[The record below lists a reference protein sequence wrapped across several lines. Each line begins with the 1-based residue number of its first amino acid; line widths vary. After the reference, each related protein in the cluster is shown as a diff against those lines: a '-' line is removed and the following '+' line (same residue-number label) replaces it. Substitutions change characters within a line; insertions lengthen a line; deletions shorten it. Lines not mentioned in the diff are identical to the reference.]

1 VGLNISTRY
10 DQQMAKRSSPAQR
23 RLQLDR
29 AVDGA
34 AVGQRIR
41 AHREQAGISLRELAR
56 RLGLSPSAISQIET
70 ARSRPSVST
79 LYAIVSELGMSLD
92 ELFSGEE
99 PDARIAVVQPVV
111 PGRGRPATAPLA
123 GERVQRADS
132 RKSLDLES
140 GVRWERLTAQADAG
154 VDFLH
159 LVYDVGGSSSS
170 GDALIRHSG
179 REYGLVLSGSLEV
192 TVGFDTYELG
202 PGDSVSFE
210 SSEPHRLRNVGD
222 EPVHAVWFVAG
233 RRESDD
239 RKQALDRDG

>member
-1 VGLNISTRY
+1 
-10 DQQMAKRSSPAQR
+10 MAKRSSPAQR

-99 PDARIAVVQPVV
+99 PDAGIAVVRPVV
-111 PGRGRPATAPLA
+111 PGRGRPATTPQA
-123 GERVQRADS
+123 GVERVQRAGS
-132 RKSLDLES
+132 RRSIDLES
-140 GVRWERLTAQADAG
+140 GVRWERLTAEADPA

-159 LVYDVGGSSSS
+159 VVYDIGGSSSA

-192 TVGFDTYELG
+192 SVGFDTYELG
-202 PGDSVSFE
+202 PGDSISFE
-210 SSEPHRLRNVGD
+210 SSEPHRLRNAGD

-233 RRESDD
+233 RRESDE
-239 RKQALDRDG
+239 RKRALDEAPEPAK

>member
-1 VGLNISTRY
+1 
-10 DQQMAKRSSPAQR
+10 MAKRSSPTR
-23 RLQLDR
+23 RRVNLDR

-92 ELFSGEE
+92 ELFSGGEL
-99 PDARIAVVQPVV
+99 DARIAVVKPVV
-111 PGRGRPATAPLA
+111 PGRGRPTTEVLD
-123 GERVQRADS
+123 GVERVQRAGE
-132 RKSLDLES
+132 RKGLDLES
-140 GVRWERLTAQADAG
+140 GVRWERLTAQADPA

-170 GDALIRHSG
+170 GDALITHSG

-202 PGDSVSFE
+202 PGDSISFD
-210 SSEPHRLRNVGD
+210 SSEPHRLRNVAD
-222 EPVHAVWFVAG
+222 EPMHAVWFVAG
-233 RRESDD
+233 RRESDE
-239 RKQALDRDG
+239 RKQALDREG